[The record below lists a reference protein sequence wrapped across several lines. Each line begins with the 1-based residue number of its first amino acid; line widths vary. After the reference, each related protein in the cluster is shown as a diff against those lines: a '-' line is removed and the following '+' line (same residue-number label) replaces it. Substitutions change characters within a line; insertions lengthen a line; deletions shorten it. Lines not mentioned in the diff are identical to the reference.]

1 MAAPNDIF
9 SKLLREYP
17 KLWGVQRGKDYMLER
32 KRLADR
38 QTAATGRLVTEQ
50 TVQWKIRIV
59 RRYLS
64 DLDNSTADKLSKLG
78 YFQWFA
84 RELGLTRAVERLTNK
99 LNQGSGQTIMSED
112 EFVEFDKTDKIYE
125 DLRQTLETLVNN
137 TEEGLVDNNMF

>member
-1 MAAPNDIF
+1 MCVPNDIF

-64 DLDNSTADKLSKLG
+64 DLDNSTANKLSKLG

-84 RELGLTRAVERLTNK
+84 RELGLTMAAERLTNK
-99 LNQGSGQTIMSED
+99 LNQGS
-112 EFVEFDKTDKIYE
+112 VEFDKTDKIYE